1 MKTQL
6 LPNWCKKIGIALYV
20 LGALPSA
27 YVGFSEGM
35 NRGLDNSTSELLIN
49 FEQLWYFDLL
59 LYLGMLIYFLSKEKV
74 EDNFI
79 RKLRLETYQVLVL
92 VGIGV
97 SFISLLFENELKIR
111 VSMFLE
117 SFLVLYLLIF
127 WYKKRQY

>member
-20 LGALPSA
+20 LGAFPSA

-35 NRGLDNSTSELLIN
+35 KRGLDNSTSELLIN

-74 EDNFI
+74 EDDFI
-79 RKLRLETYQVLVL
+79 RKLRLETYQVLIL
-92 VGIGV
+92 VGIGI
-97 SFISLLFENELKIR
+97 SFISLLFEIKLKIR